1 MGTFA
6 QGLYVSQQQK
16 LSQQMKLS
24 PQQLQ
29 SLRILELNNLELRDS
44 IYEEIEKN
52 PFLEIVKDAR
62 AENESLSKIQKSN
75 YDNIRLKDKSLINEE
90 KSDNFQAFL
99 ENQPEKTESLQD
111 HLLSQYR
118 IMVKNQIELDLG
130 TKIIYN
136 LDERGFHRISP
147 YSLLDSDK
155 PEETEFL
162 LEKCLKTVQ
171 KLDPVGCAVS
181 NPIESL
187 LVQAQFDKNAPVLAI
202 YILKDETLFSE
213 IAKPAE
219 LLKHL
224 QKIKK
229 QDLNSEILPDVS
241 VTENTVLEA
250 INFIKTLTPF
260 PAQDFFSETEQYIM
274 PEILVSKVQNTE
286 EMEISKDTLQ
296 FEIKFLSDLLPEVV
310 LSPMYE
316 DFENIVQVKGQK
328 LTEEQKQ
335 QKKFVQNS
343 IRDAQAFLNNLKER
357 ENTLIK
363 VVSAIVHEQRE
374 FFAKGPYYLVPLRM
388 KDIAEKVELSESTIS
403 RLAQGKY
410 LQCEWGIFEIRYFFS
425 SRVNTN
431 ESSSNSTERSKES
444 VKQEL
449 KQIIVQHMTENP
461 TAKPLSDQKLSDLLA
476 QRGVQIARRTV
487 AKYRAEL
494 KIDSSFER

>member
-1 MGTFA
+1 MGTFEPS
-6 QGLYVSQQQK
+6 LYLSQQQK

-62 AENESLSKIQKSN
+62 AENENLSKIPKSN
-75 YDNIRLKDKSLINEE
+75 FDNIRLKDKSGINEE

-99 ENQPEKTESLQD
+99 ENLPEKTESLQE
-111 HLLSQYR
+111 HLLAQYR
-118 IMVKNQIELDLG
+118 IMAKNQIELDLG
-130 TKIIYN
+130 SKIIYN
-136 LDERGFHRISP
+136 LDEKGFHRVSVF
-147 YSLLDSDK
+147 SLLDSDNS
-155 PEETEFL
+155 EETEAL
-162 LEKCLKTVQ
+162 LEKCLNTIQ
-171 KLDPVGCAVS
+171 QLDPVGCATS

-187 LVQAQFDKNAPVLAI
+187 LVQAQFDKNAPALAI
-202 YILKDETLFSE
+202 YILKDESLFSE
-213 IAKPAE
+213 ITKPAE
-219 LLKHL
+219 LLRHL
-224 QKIKK
+224 HKIKK
-229 QDLNSEILPDVS
+229 QDGSEEILSSPITEKS
-241 VTENTVLEA
+241 VMEA

-260 PAQDFFSETEQYIM
+260 PAHDFFSENEQYIM
-274 PEILVSKVQNTE
+274 PEILVSKVQNAE
-286 EMEISKDTLQ
+286 ENEISKDTLQ

-316 DFENIVQVKGQK
+316 DFENIVQVKGKK
-328 LTEEQKQ
+328 LTEKEKQ

-343 IRDAQAFLNNLKER
+343 IRDAQSFLNNLKER
-357 ENTLIK
+357 ENTLVK
-363 VVSAIVHEQRE
+363 VVSAIVHEQRD

-403 RLAQGKY
+403 RLAKGKY

-425 SRVNTN
+425 SKVSTN
-431 ESSSNSTERSKES
+431 ESATNSTVRSKES

-449 KQIIVQHMTENP
+449 KEIIVQHMKENP

-476 QRGVQIARRTV
+476 QRGVKIARRTV